1 MNVKTTFTQN
11 LPMILRSRGQSVLNY
26 LKQHSNIILWNE
38 QGQMAYKDDVI
49 KNSIVTDLYT
59 WMIKLKS
66 NSTNQIP
73 PFVSLPFAKSTAE
86 YYAPLEW
93 IKSKNMLTMVKVVKE
108 SDEELMQDTPITLR
122 KLLEKQKD

>member
-11 LPMILRSRGQSVLNY
+11 LPVILRSRGQSVLNY

-93 IKSKNMLTMVKVVKE
+93 IKKNMLTMVKVVKE

-122 KLLEKQKD
+122 KLLEKPKD

>member
-11 LPMILRSRGQSVLNY
+11 LPVILRSRGQSVLNY

-73 PFVSLPFAKSTAE
+73 PFVSLPFGKSTAE

-93 IKSKNMLTMVKVVKE
+93 IKNKNMLTMVKVVKE
-108 SDEELMQDTPITLR
+108 SDEELTQDTPITLR
-122 KLLEKQKD
+122 KLLEKPKD

>member
-11 LPMILRSRGQSVLNY
+11 LPVILRSCGQSVLNY

-38 QGQMAYKDDVI
+38 QGQMTYKDDVI
-49 KNSIVTDLYT
+49 KSSIVTDLYT

-66 NSTNQIP
+66 SNTNQIP
-73 PFVSLPFAKSTAE
+73 PFVSLSFAKSTAE

-93 IKSKNMLTMVKVVKE
+93 IKNKNMLTMVKVVKE
-108 SDEELMQDTPITLR
+108 SDEELMKDTPITLR
-122 KLLEKQKD
+122 KLLEKPKY

>member
-11 LPMILRSRGQSVLNY
+11 LPVILRSREQSVLNY

-73 PFVSLPFAKSTAE
+73 PFVSLPFVKSTAE

-122 KLLEKQKD
+122 KLLEKPKD

>member
-11 LPMILRSRGQSVLNY
+11 LPVILRSCGQSVLNF

-38 QGQMAYKDDVI
+38 QWQTTYKDDVI

-93 IKSKNMLTMVKVVKE
+93 IKNKNMLTMVKVVKE

-122 KLLEKQKD
+122 KLLETPKD

>member
-11 LPMILRSRGQSVLNY
+11 LPVILRSRGQSVLNY

-93 IKSKNMLTMVKVVKE
+93 IKKNMLTMVKVVKE